1 MLRKYK
7 TWSGATKT
15 KQRMRIKIKIKID
28 KTYGLANNKASV
40 KLLQNKYNID

>member
-15 KQRMRIKIKIKID
+15 KQRMRIKIKID